1 MARFA
6 RIEQQPR
13 RLADQVYDQLLDAIL
28 SGEINAGERLI
39 QETLAEEMTV
49 SRTPVREA
57 LLRLEREGILEPAP
71 KRGFHVVEF
80 TTSRALNVYE
90 ARQAV
95 EGFAARLVAERASD
109 EQLEELRPLLNKV
122 IVVDS
127 FQGTTE
133 ENWVAHRALA
143 TATQNEALVDLFD
156 SLWERAMML
165 RIRSDVWFAT
175 EERGELTHSHVDVYE
190 AIASRDGDKAEA
202 AMVEHLQIGLDQHM
216 AAVRRREPVGGRSAG
231 DRTVDRAGTRR

>member
-1 MARFA
+1 MPRFA

-28 SGEINAGERLI
+28 KGEIAAGERLI
-39 QETLAEEMTV
+39 QETLADELSV

-109 EQLEELRPLLNKV
+109 DELEALRPVLEKV

-133 ENWVAHRALA
+133 ENWVAHRALVSA
-143 TATQNEALVDLFD
+143 THNDALVDLFD

-175 EERGELTHSHVDVYE
+175 DERGELTHTHAEVFE
-190 AIASRDGDKAEA
+190 AIAARDGEKAEA
-202 AMVEHLQIGLDQHM
+202 AMVEHLQMGVDYHM
-216 AAVRRREPVGGRSAG
+216 EAVRRRATAESRVSTEGV
-231 DRTVDRAGTRR
+231 RTYARER